1 MRIRTLL
8 IIMQTSFRLLSSDTQ
23 YVTNSKLVRGERK
36 TTNCTRWVVFDQLL
50 QQGFLPQVVVSIWFR
65 LLFAIAGKI
74 RLVYRYFGWV
84 LKPMPYFLCKFYFEK
99 ITVTSNGKTEID
111 PIFAD
116 KEGWGET
123 FFLDYVWKKN
133 VCTYLLCRQ
142 ASFHSLHYEINYEL
156 HI

>member
-1 MRIRTLL
+1 
-8 IIMQTSFRLLSSDTQ
+8 
-23 YVTNSKLVRGERK
+23 
-36 TTNCTRWVVFDQLL
+36 
-50 QQGFLPQVVVSIWFR
+50 
-65 LLFAIAGKI
+65 
-74 RLVYRYFGWV
+74 
-84 LKPMPYFLCKFYFEK
+84 MPYFLCKFYFEK

-116 KEGWGET
+116 KEGGWGET